1 MLELLVAVRLLRF
14 RGAVADHR
22 TYRLYE
28 QLYCLYVV
36 SAFALLS

>member
-1 MLELLVAVRLLRF
+1 VVAVRLLRF

-28 QLYCLYVV
+28 QLYCLYVA
-36 SAFALLS
+36 SGFAFLAY